1 MQLTLF
7 LVLLTCLLQAVVCK
21 PILPSTDEKKPI
33 EKHRHAETRRITVEG
48 CGGEDEE
55 EHARH
60 STHST
65 HAVVDQDTGHE
76 VEQADSDDSFP
87 TPSQAIP
94 ALVEKAKDF
103 ARRYLAPEQIDQLQT
118 IVSYE
123 RKNGSTQEQV
133 RKAVQKY
140 LSSVL
145 DPVHKKEI
153 LSRQQ
158 QLQKDFGENTLIT
171 DIVNP

>member
-1 MQLTLF
+1 MQLALF

-33 EKHRHAETRRITVEG
+33 EKHRHAESRRITAEG
-48 CGGEDEE
+48 CGGEDDDEE
-55 EHARH
+55 GYGR
-60 STHST
+60 HST

-87 TPSQAIP
+87 TPSQTIP

-103 ARRYLAPEQIDQLQT
+103 ARRYLAPEQIDQLQS

-145 DPVHKKEI
+145 DPVHKQEI

-158 QLQKDFGENTLIT
+158 ELQKDFGESTLIT
-171 DIVNP
+171 DVVSP